1 MDISDV
7 ITSDRVL
14 RNVEARSKKHS
25 LDIVSELLASAGETL
40 NQGLVFDIM
49 IRRDKLGSTALEGA
63 VALPHGCMEGIDR
76 PYAAFVRLRN
86 PVDYDAPDGVPVD
99 LVLGLALPKGECGCD
114 TDDLADLAEL
124 MRSPDLRRMLRDAKS
139 GRALFDLLTHYRPTR
154 SASA

>member
-40 NQGLVFDIM
+40 SQGHVFDSM
-49 IRRDKLGSTALEGA
+49 IRREKLGCTALEGG

>member
-40 NQGLVFDIM
+40 NQGLVFDSM
-49 IRRDKLGSTALEGA
+49 IRREKLGCTALEGG

>member
-40 NQGLVFDIM
+40 SQGHVFDSM
-49 IRRDKLGSTALEGA
+49 IQREKLGCTALEGG
-63 VALPHGCMEGIDR
+63 VALPHGCIDGIDR
-76 PYAAFVRLRN
+76 AYAAFVRLRN

-99 LVLGLALPKGECGCD
+99 LVLGLVLPKGEGGCD

>member
-40 NQGLVFDIM
+40 NQGHVFDSM
-49 IRRDKLGSTALEGA
+49 IQREKLGCTALEGG
-63 VALPHGCMEGIDR
+63 VALPHGCIEGIDR

-86 PVDYDAPDGVPVD
+86 SVDYDAPDGVPVD
-99 LVLGLALPKGECGCD
+99 LVLGLILPKGEGGCD